1 MRSHGW
7 AGNTPASDE
16 EAIDRILNA
25 ADRIIEE
32 RGSAMRIADVARALG
47 VTRQTVYR
55 YFPGTQALLVATAMR
70 SADGFLDHLAA
81 HLKGV
86 TDPVVAVTEGVAY
99 AVEHLTADN
108 QVEFVLNQRHRGG
121 QTISIISDTA
131 LAFGRSMLRRFDIDW
146 EKHGFD
152 EASLD
157 ELNEFCLR
165 VLHSFL
171 VDPGR
176 PPRSGADLRR
186 YLTRWIGP
194 AIAYPQ
200 MARAM
205 DTLRSP
211 EPTRARRRPSAAS

>member
-16 EAIDRILNA
+16 EAIERILDA
-25 ADRIIEE
+25 ADKIIGE

-55 YFPGTQALLVATAMR
+55 YFPGTGALLVASAMR

-81 HLKGV
+81 RITGV
-86 TDPVVAVTEGVAY
+86 TDPVEALTEGMAF
-99 AVEHLTADN
+99 AIEELAADN

-121 QTISIISDTA
+121 QKVSIISDTA
-131 LAFGRSMLRRFDIDW
+131 LAFGRSMLHRYDIDW
-146 EKHGFD
+146 QQYGFD
-152 EASLD
+152 EKDLD

-171 VDPGR
+171 ADPGR
-176 PPRSGADLRR
+176 PPRTGADLRR

-194 AIAYPQ
+194 AIAHPQ
-200 MARAM
+200 LVRAM
-205 DTLRSP
+205 DTLRGP
-211 EPTRARRRPSAAS
+211 EPQRTRRRPPRAS

>member
-16 EAIDRILNA
+16 EAIERILDA
-25 ADRIIEE
+25 ADKIIDE
-32 RGSAMRIADVARALG
+32 RGSALRIADVARALG

-55 YFPGTQALLVATAMR
+55 YFPGTQALLVASAMR
-70 SADGFLDHLAA
+70 SADGFLDRMAA

-86 TDPVVAVTEGVAY
+86 TDPVVTITEGMAF
-99 AVEHLTADN
+99 AIEQLASDN
-108 QVEFVLNQRHRGG
+108 QVEFVLSQRNRGG
-121 QTISIISDTA
+121 QKVSIVSDTA
-131 LAFGRSMLRRFDIDW
+131 LAFGRSMLHRYDIDW
-146 EKHGFD
+146 EQYGFD
-152 EASLD
+152 EAGLD

-165 VLHSFL
+165 VLHSL
-171 VDPGR
+171 LADPGR

-200 MARAM
+200 MVRAM
-205 DTLRSP
+205 DALHTS
-211 EPTRARRRPSAAS
+211 EPSRTRRRPSRAS

>member
-16 EAIDRILNA
+16 EAIERILDA
-25 ADRIIEE
+25 ADRIIDES
-32 RGSAMRIADVARALG
+32 GSALRIADVARALG

-55 YFPGTQALLVATAMR
+55 YFPGTQALLVASAMR
-70 SADGFLDHLAA
+70 SADGFLNRMAA

-86 TDPVVAVTEGVAY
+86 TDPVVTITEGMAF
-99 AVEHLTADN
+99 AIEELASDN
-108 QVEFVLNQRHRGG
+108 QVEFVLSQRHRGG
-121 QTISIISDTA
+121 QKISVVSDTA
-131 LAFGRSMLRRFDIDW
+131 LAFGRSMLHRYDIDW
-146 EKHGFD
+146 AHYGFD
-152 EASLD
+152 DAGLD

-171 VDPGR
+171 ADPGR

-200 MARAM
+200 MVRAM
-205 DTLRSP
+205 DALQTP
-211 EPTRARRRPSAAS
+211 EPSRTRRRPPRAS

>member
-16 EAIDRILNA
+16 EAIERILDA
-25 ADRIIEE
+25 ADRIIDE

-55 YFPGTQALLVATAMR
+55 YFPGTEALLVATAMR
-70 SADGFLDHLAA
+70 SADGFLDRMAD

-86 TDPVVAVTEGVAY
+86 TDPVVAMTEGMAF
-99 AVEHLTADN
+99 AIEELASDN
-108 QVEFVLNQRHRGG
+108 QVEFVLNQRQRGG
-121 QTISIISDTA
+121 KKVSIISDTA
-131 LAFGRSMLRRFDIDW
+131 LAFGRSMLHRYDIDW
-146 EKHGFD
+146 EKYGFD
-152 EASLD
+152 EAGLD

-171 VDPGR
+171 ADPGR

-186 YLTRWIGP
+186 YLMRWIGP

-200 MARAM
+200 IMRAM
-205 DTLRSP
+205 DPLRGP
-211 EPTRARRRPSAAS
+211 APPHARRRPFKAS

>member
-16 EAIDRILNA
+16 EAIERILDA
-25 ADRIIEE
+25 ADKIIAE
-32 RGSAMRIADVARALG
+32 RGSAMRIADVARTLG

-55 YFPGTQALLVATAMR
+55 YFPGTEALLLATAMR
-70 SADGFLDHLAA
+70 SADGLLGHLATHVKA
-81 HLKGV
+81 I

-99 AVEHLTADN
+99 CIEQLAADN
-108 QVEFVLNQRHRGG
+108 QVEFVLHQRDRSG
-121 QTISIISDTA
+121 QTISIMSDTA
-131 LAFGRSMLRRFDIDW
+131 LTFGRSMLHRFDIDW
-146 EKHGFD
+146 ERHGFD
-152 EASLD
+152 EAGLD
-157 ELNEFCLR
+157 ELAEFCLR

-171 VDPGR
+171 ADPGK

-200 MARAM
+200 LSHAM
-205 DTLRSP
+205 DSLRSP
-211 EPTRARRRPSAAS
+211 EPRTRRRPSAAS

>member
-16 EAIDRILNA
+16 EAIERILDA

-55 YFPGTQALLVATAMR
+55 YFPGTQALLVASAMR
-70 SADGFLDHLAA
+70 SADGFLDRMAA
-81 HLKGV
+81 HLDGV
-86 TDPVVAVTEGVAY
+86 TDPVVAMTEGMAF
-99 AVEHLTADN
+99 AIEELASDN

-121 QTISIISDTA
+121 QKVSIISDTA
-131 LAFGRSMLRRFDIDW
+131 LAFGRSMLHRYDIAW
-146 EKHGFD
+146 ESYGFD
-152 EASLD
+152 EDGLD
-157 ELNEFCLR
+157 ELNEFSLR

-171 VDPGR
+171 ADPGR
-176 PPRSGADLRR
+176 PARSGADLRR
-186 YLTRWIGP
+186 YLTRWLGP

-200 MARAM
+200 LRRAM
-205 DTLRSP
+205 DALQSP
-211 EPTRARRRPSAAS
+211 EPQRTRRRPSKAS

>member
-16 EAIDRILNA
+16 EAIERILDA
-25 ADRIIEE
+25 ADRIIDE

-55 YFPGTQALLVATAMR
+55 YFPGTEALLVATAMR
-70 SADGFLDHLAA
+70 SADGFLDHMAD
-81 HLKGV
+81 HLKGI
-86 TDPVVAVTEGVAY
+86 TDPVVAMTEGMAF
-99 AVEHLTADN
+99 AIEELASDN
-108 QVEFVLNQRHRGG
+108 QVDFVLNQRQRGG
-121 QTISIISDTA
+121 KKVSIISDTA
-131 LAFGRSMLRRFDIDW
+131 LAFGRSMLHRYDIDW
-146 EKHGFD
+146 EKYGFD
-152 EASLD
+152 EAGLD

-171 VDPGR
+171 ADPGR

-194 AIAYPQ
+194 AIAHPQ
-200 MARAM
+200 IMRAM
-205 DTLRSP
+205 DPLRAP
-211 EPTRARRRPSAAS
+211 EPPLARRRPFKAS

>member
-7 AGNTPASDE
+7 AGNTPGSDE

-25 ADRIIEE
+25 ADRIIDE
-32 RGSAMRIADVARALG
+32 RGSAMRIADVARTLG

-81 HLKGV
+81 HLNGV

-99 AVEHLTADN
+99 AVEHLAADN

-121 QTISIISDTA
+121 QTVSIMSDTA
-131 LAFGRSMLRRFDIDW
+131 LAFGRSMLHRFDIDW

-152 EASLD
+152 EAGLD

-200 MARAM
+200 MVRAM

>member
-16 EAIDRILNA
+16 EAIERILDA
-25 ADRIIEE
+25 ADKVIDE
-32 RGSAMRIADVARALG
+32 RGSSMRIADVARALG

-55 YFPGTQALLVATAMR
+55 YFPGTQALLVASAMR
-70 SADGFLDHLAA
+70 SADGFLDRMAA

-86 TDPVVAVTEGVAY
+86 TDPIVAMTEGIAF
-99 AVEHLTADN
+99 AIEELASDN

-121 QTISIISDTA
+121 HKVSIISDTA
-131 LAFGRSMLRRFDIDW
+131 LAFGRSMLHRYDIDW
-146 EKHGFD
+146 KRYGFD
-152 EASLD
+152 DAGLD
-157 ELNEFCLR
+157 ELNEFSLR

-171 VDPGR
+171 SDPGR

-200 MARAM
+200 LVRAM
-205 DTLRSP
+205 DALQGP
-211 EPTRARRRPSAAS
+211 EPSRTRRRPSRAS

>member
-16 EAIDRILNA
+16 EAIERILDA
-25 ADRIIEE
+25 ADKIIDE
-32 RGSAMRIADVARALG
+32 RGSAMRIADVARVLG

-70 SADGFLDHLAA
+70 SADGFLDRSAA
-81 HLKGV
+81 HLKGA
-86 TDPVVAVTEGVAY
+86 TDPVVAVTEGVAF
-99 AVEHLTADN
+99 AVEQLASDK
-108 QVEFVLNQRHRGG
+108 QVEFVLTQRHRGSPKV
-121 QTISIISDTA
+121 SIVSDTA
-131 LAFGRSMLRRFDIDW
+131 LAFGRSMLHRFDIDW
-146 EKHGFD
+146 EHYGFD
-152 EASLD
+152 EAGLD

-171 VDPGR
+171 ADPGR
-176 PPRSGADLRR
+176 PPRSGAELRR

-200 MARAM
+200 MMRAV
-205 DTLRSP
+205 DAVRGR
-211 EPTRARRRPSAAS
+211 EPTTT